1 MEKSVSV
8 IIGVLLCVRQCI
20 PRIYAEI
27 KNGNLRQPSA
37 EQDSAVANLLQ
48 VQKFLWLITIL
59 NV

>member
-1 MEKSVSV
+1 MPSLMEKSVSV

-48 VQKFLWLITIL
+48 VQKFL
-59 NV
+59 